1 MKNLKRRSRLVPTW
15 DMPTDPVKAV
25 FWFFHWSLKVLVRFF
40 WLPIL
45 GGIIYEGLIN
55 GFVGGIVTLLVGL
68 GVWLGLAVVLFFF
81 NVGTNISHTVADVSR
96 MQQSFS
102 TRRPYTPFREA
113 EFDESNIV
121 EGSVTDLEE
130 ERRKR
135 RRE

>member
-55 GFVGGIVTLLVGL
+55 GFVGGVVTLLVGL

-81 NVGTNISHTVADVSR
+81 NVSTKISHTVADVNR

-102 TRRPYTPFREA
+102 TRRPFTPFREA
-113 EFDESNIV
+113 EYDESNIV

>member
-1 MKNLKRRSRLVPTW
+1 
-15 DMPTDPVKAV
+15 MPTDPVKAV

-45 GGIIYEGLIN
+45 GGIIYESLIN

-96 MQQSFS
+96 MQQNFS

>member
-1 MKNLKRRSRLVPTW
+1 
-15 DMPTDPVKAV
+15 MPIDPVKAV

-81 NVGTNISHTVADVSR
+81 NVSTKN
-96 MQQSFS
+96 FS
-102 TRRPYTPFREA
+102 YRGRCKPHATELLNSA
-113 EFDESNIV
+113 SLHSI
-121 EGSVTDLEE
+121 
-130 ERRKR
+130 
-135 RRE
+135 

>member
-1 MKNLKRRSRLVPTW
+1 VKNLKRRSRLVPTW

-55 GFVGGIVTLLVGL
+55 GFVGGVVTLLVGL

-81 NVGTNISHTVADVSR
+81 NVSTKISHTVADVNR

-102 TRRPYTPFREA
+102 TRRPFTPFREA
-113 EFDESNIV
+113 EYDESNIV